1 MRRLEGVRDDRR
13 VVSIRNLKLAMI
25 IVLVLLALPLC
36 LDGWQGGTAIATT
49 VAVRHWLWC
58 PFIVG
63 IEDSSVRAVEVTV
76 CKVRGSRPFA
86 DSVTSIFA
94 NVGENVRTNV
104 PAA

>member
-25 IVLVLLALPLC
+25 IVLVLLALPLR